1 MRLLIV
7 KTSSMGD
14 VVHAAPVVADVLRA
28 QPATQIDWLVE
39 PRFAAIPRLHPGV
52 RQVFELPWRKWR
64 SQLFRA
70 ATWQSMKALRQQLQA
85 QRYDLVLDLQGLLKS
100 ALWARQAGATVAGYD
115 RASIREPLAALLYD
129 QTAAV
134 PRNLQAVQRNRSLAA
149 AHLGYSLPGAAV
161 GAGASVPGVSG
172 EEGPGAAPGS
182 NPDFGLRA
190 PAPGW
195 VPKSRYA
202 VLIPN
207 ASRAEKLWPERH
219 WVAVGRRLLEQGW
232 MPLVLWGSEAEQTL
246 AERIAADCEGDV
258 PPFLKVGEMAAVLA
272 GAQQVVGLDTGF
284 THLAAALGRPTL
296 GVYCDHEPGLA
307 GITGPGSVASIGGKG
322 QVPSREAVLA
332 LLTQQLKSL
341 GR

>member
-14 VVHAAPVVADVLRA
+14 VVHATPVVSDVLRA
-28 QPATQIDWLVE
+28 HPGTRVDWLVE

-52 RQVFELPWRKWR
+52 QQVIELPWRKWR
-64 SQLFRA
+64 SRLYSA
-70 ATWQSMKALRQQLQA
+70 STWQAMKALRTQLRARQ
-85 QRYDLVLDLQGLLKS
+85 YDRVLDLQGLLKS
-100 ALWARQAGATVAGYD
+100 ALWARQAGAPVAGYD
-115 RASIREPLAALLYD
+115 RASIREPLAAWLYD
-129 QTAAV
+129 HTAAV
-134 PRNLQAVQRNRSLAA
+134 PRNLQAVHRNRCLAA
-149 AHLGYSLPGAAV
+149 AHLGYTLPGGGSAQ
-161 GAGASVPGVSG
+161 AGGGVPGS
-172 EEGPGAAPGS
+172 A
-182 NPDFGLRA
+182 PDFGLRA

-232 MPLVLWGSEAEQTL
+232 MPVVLWGTEAEQTL
-246 AERIAADCEGDV
+246 AERIAAGCEGDV
-258 PPFLKVGEMAAVLA
+258 PPFLSVGDMAAVLA

-284 THLAAALGRPTL
+284 THLAAALGRSTI

-307 GITGPGSVASIGGKG
+307 GITGPGAVASIGGKG

-332 LLTQQLKSL
+332 LLAEQVRSL
-341 GR
+341 AH

>member
-14 VVHAAPVVADVLRA
+14 VVHATPVVADVLRA
-28 QPATQIDWLVE
+28 HPAAQVDWLVE
-39 PRFAAIPRLHPGV
+39 PRFAAIPRLHPNV
-52 RQVFELPWRKWR
+52 QQVFELPWRRWR
-64 SQLFRA
+64 SQLFKGS
-70 ATWQSMKALRQQLQA
+70 TWQAMKALRQQLRA

-100 ALWARQAGATVAGYD
+100 ALWARQAGAPLSGYD

-149 AHLGYSLPGAAV
+149 AHLGYTLPV
-161 GAGASVPGVSG
+161 AGLPDLG
-172 EEGPGAAPGS
+172 GAAPGS
-182 NPDFGLRA
+182 CPDFGLRA

-232 MPLVLWGSEAEQTL
+232 MPVVLWGSEAEQTL
-246 AERIAADCEGDV
+246 AERIAAGCEGDV
-258 PPFLKVGEMAAVLA
+258 PPFLTVGEMAAVLA

-307 GITGPGSVASIGGKG
+307 GITGPGAVASIGGKG
-322 QVPSREAVLA
+322 QVPSREAVLD
-332 LLTQQLKSL
+332 LLARQLESL